1 MINKVRGGI
10 FLKDNEYLNMFFAEA
25 KEYIE
30 VLNNGILTL
39 ENDPEDKETIDAIFR
54 AAHSLKGMAAA
65 MGFEKLTEL
74 THKLENS
81 LDKIREGKVS
91 VKTEFIDLLF
101 QALDNIQY
109 LVKAVEDNGGEEPE
123 DFDIDALV
131 AELIAYTE
139 NSVVEGKSKIQKSS
153 DGLEDF
159 LTDSEKEE
167 LLDRKKDKE
176 RVYQLKAEIVEEE
189 FKSVR
194 AFMLLKKL
202 DEIGQL
208 FKSNPSRD
216 EIENSELDIEDL
228 DIIALSWLDSEEFKT
243 ELESQ
248 QSVNLINLEELQ
260 NSQLETNKE
269 STSKKIDSK
278 KTGVSSFN
286 SSSTVRV
293 DISKLDTLMNM
304 VGELL
309 INKSRLESLNIRK
322 TKFTE
327 IMPQLDRVTMDL
339 HHIVM
344 QIRMVPVGVMFSRFP
359 RMMRD
364 LSNKMDKKIDF
375 VMTGQETELDRSI
388 IDELADPLTHLLRN
402 AIDHG
407 IEKPAE
413 RKANGKDEEGRIELT
428 AYQKGSEIIIEVKD
442 DGAGIEA
449 AAIAKKAV
457 AKGIVEE
464 EEIQQMEKRD
474 ILDFVFHPGFSTA
487 QEITDVSGRGVGM
500 DIVRSTVKKLD
511 GQVSINS
518 EPGEGSTFKITL
530 PLTLAIS
537 QALMVKILGD
547 TFAIPLNSVS
557 ETLTIEPQNI
567 KKIRGKDVI
576 VLRETTIPI
585 VSAAS
590 IFGNEKQETFR
601 NSEKD
606 LSVVILKSGERKV
619 GLVVGQLLNQQEIVI
634 KSLGKYLQ
642 DTRYISGATIIGDGD
657 VALIIDVRDVVSK

>member
-1 MINKVRGGI
+1 
-10 FLKDNEYLNMFFAEA
+10 LKDNEYLNMFFAEA

-39 ENDPEDKETIDAIFR
+39 ENNSEDKETIDAIFR

-65 MGFEKLTEL
+65 MGFENLTEL

-81 LDKIREGKVS
+81 LDKIREGKIS

-123 DFDIDALV
+123 DFDIDVLV

-139 NSVVEGKSKIQKSS
+139 NSPIESKSKAQKSS
-153 DGLEDF
+153 EDLEDF
-159 LTDSEKEE
+159 LTDSEKEA
-167 LLDRKKDKE
+167 LLDKKKDKE
-176 RVYQLKAEIVEEE
+176 RVYQIKAEIVEEE

-208 FKSNPSRD
+208 FKSNPTKD
-216 EIENSELDIEDL
+216 EIENSELDICEL
-228 DIIALSWLDSEEFKT
+228 NIIALSWLDSEEFKT
-243 ELESQ
+243 ELEAQ

-260 NSQLETNKE
+260 NSQLEINQE
-269 STSKKIDSK
+269 STAKKADSK

-309 INKSRLESLNIRK
+309 INKSRLESLNIKK

-364 LSNKMDKKIDF
+364 LSNKMNKEINF

-407 IEKPAE
+407 IEKPAQ
-413 RKANGKDEEGRIELT
+413 RKANGKDEEGQIELT

-449 AAIAKKAV
+449 AAISKKAV

-474 ILDFVFHPGFSTA
+474 ILDFIFHPGFSTA

-511 GQVSINS
+511 GQISINS
-518 EPGEGSTFKITL
+518 EPGKGSTFKITL

-547 TFAIPLNSVS
+547 IFAIPLNSVS

-567 KKIRGKDVI
+567 KKIRGMDVI

-590 IFGNEKQETFR
+590 IFGNEKQKTFK
-601 NSEKD
+601 NSAKD

-619 GLVVGQLLNQQEIVI
+619 GLVVEQLLNQQEIVI

>member
-1 MINKVRGGI
+1 MQE
-10 FLKDNEYLNMFFAEA
+10 NEYLKIFFAEA

-39 ENDPEDKETIDAIFR
+39 ENNPEDKETIDAIFR

-81 LDKIREGKVS
+81 LDKIREGKI
-91 VKTEFIDLLF
+91 KIETEFIDLLF

-109 LVKAVEDNGGEEPE
+109 LVKAVEENNGKEPE
-123 DFDIDALV
+123 DFDLDALISN
-131 AELIAYTE
+131 LNAYTIANDFKE
-139 NSVVEGKSKIQKSS
+139 EDQNTDTFEKVEK
-153 DGLEDF
+153 F
-159 LTDSEKEE
+159 LTEAEKDE
-167 LLDRKKDKE
+167 LLERKKDKE
-176 RVYQLKAEIVEEE
+176 KVYHLKAEVVDAE

-208 FKSNPSRD
+208 FKSEPPRNK
-216 EIENSELDIEDL
+216 IENSEAEIKDL
-228 DIIALSWLDSEEFKT
+228 NIIALSWLEKEEFKT
-243 ELESQ
+243 EIDA
-248 QSVNLINLEELQ
+248 QSSIKLLSLDELQ
-260 NSQLETNKE
+260 SSEIKV
-269 STSKKIDSK
+269 DSK
-278 KTGVSSFN
+278 KETKDNSAQKKTVSSFN
-286 SSSTVRV
+286 NSSTVRV

-309 INKSRLESLNIRK
+309 INKSRLESLDIK
-322 TKFTE
+322 KPKFKE

-364 LSNKMDKKIDF
+364 LANKMNKEIDF
-375 VMTGQETELDRSI
+375 VMSGQETELDRSI

-413 RKANGKDEEGRIELT
+413 RKATGKAEKGRVELL
-428 AYQKGSEIIIEVKD
+428 AYQKGSEIIIEVTD
-442 DGAGIEA
+442 DGAGIKA
-449 AAIAKKAV
+449 AEIAQKAV
-457 AKGIVEE
+457 DKGIIEQEEVEQLE
-464 EEIQQMEKRD
+464 RRD

-487 QEITDVSGRGVGM
+487 QEVTDVSGRGVGM

-511 GQVSINS
+511 GQISIDS

-537 QALMVKILGD
+537 QALMVKIIGD
-547 TFAIPLNSVS
+547 TFAIPLSAVS
-557 ETLTIEPQNI
+557 ETLTIEPKNI

-585 VSAAS
+585 VSAAA
-590 IFGNEKQETFR
+590 IFGVDEQRSFKK
-601 NSEKD
+601 SKKD

-619 GLVVGQLLNQQEIVI
+619 GLVVDQLLNQQEIVI

-642 DTRYISGATIIGDGD
+642 DTSYISGATIIGDGD
-657 VALIIDVRDVVSK
+657 VALIVDVRDVVSR

>member
-1 MINKVRGGI
+1 MQE
-10 FLKDNEYLNMFFAEA
+10 NEYLKIFFAEA

-39 ENDPEDKETIDAIFR
+39 ENNPEDKETIDAIFR

-81 LDKIREGKVS
+81 LDKIREGKVK
-91 VKTEFIDLLF
+91 VKTKFIDLLF

-109 LVKAVEDNGGEEPE
+109 LVKAVEENNGEEPE
-123 DFDIDALV
+123 NFDLEALIT
-131 AELIAYTE
+131 ELNAYTE
-139 NSVVEGKSKIQKSS
+139 ENDFEESEAEAAEAAKTSENIG
-153 DGLEDF
+153 EF
-159 LTDSEKEE
+159 LTEAEKEE
-167 LLDRKKDKE
+167 LLARKKDKE
-176 RVYQLKAEIVEEE
+176 KVYHLKAEVVNEE

-208 FKSNPSRD
+208 FKSEPARNK
-216 EIENSELDIEDL
+216 IENSEAEIDELN
-228 DIIALSWLDSEEFKT
+228 IIALSWLEKEEFKT
-243 ELESQ
+243 EIEAQSSIQLISLDELES
-248 QSVNLINLEELQ
+248 SEIKVDTE
-260 NSQLETNKE
+260 KE
-269 STSKKIDSK
+269 SKASTVQK
-278 KTGVSSFN
+278 KTVGSFN

-309 INKSRLESLNIRK
+309 INKSRLESLDIKK
-322 TKFTE
+322 TKFKE

-364 LSNKMDKKIDF
+364 LSNKMNKEIDF
-375 VMTGQETELDRSI
+375 VMSGQETELDRSI

-413 RKANGKDEEGRIELT
+413 RKAAGKDEKGKVELL

-442 DGAGIEA
+442 DGAGIKA

-457 AKGIVEE
+457 DKGIIEAEEVEQLE
-464 EEIQQMEKRD
+464 RRD

-511 GQVSINS
+511 GQISIES

-537 QALMVKILGD
+537 QALMVKIIGD
-547 TFAIPLNSVS
+547 IFAIPLSAVS
-557 ETLTIEPQNI
+557 ETLTIETENI

-590 IFGNEKQETFR
+590 IFGTEAQRSFK
-601 NSEKD
+601 NSKKD

-619 GLVVGQLLNQQEIVI
+619 GLVVDQLLNQQEIVI

-657 VALIIDVRDVVSK
+657 VALIIDVRDVVSR

>member
-1 MINKVRGGI
+1 MTNKVRGGI

>member
-1 MINKVRGGI
+1 
-10 FLKDNEYLNMFFAEA
+10 LQENEYLKIFFAEA

-39 ENDPEDKETIDAIFR
+39 ENNPEDKETIDAIFR

-81 LDKIREGKVS
+81 LDKIREGKIK

-109 LVKAVEDNGGEEPE
+109 LVKAVEENNGKEPE
-123 DFDIDALV
+123 GFDLDALI
-131 AELIAYTE
+131 AELNAYTE
-139 NSVVEGKSKIQKSS
+139 ANDFKQSQSATADTSENVGE
-153 DGLEDF
+153 F
-159 LTDSEKEE
+159 LTEAEKEE
-167 LLDRKKDKE
+167 LLERKKDKE
-176 RVYQLKAEIVEEE
+176 KVYNLKAEVVDEE

-208 FKSNPSRD
+208 FKSEPPRNA
-216 EIENSELDIEDL
+216 IENSEADIDQL
-228 DIIALSWLDSEEFKT
+228 NIIALSWLEKEEFKT
-243 ELESQ
+243 EIEA
-248 QSVNLINLEELQ
+248 QSSIKLISLDELQ
-260 NSQLETNKE
+260 SSEIKVDSEKE
-269 STSKKIDSK
+269 SKSNTVQK
-278 KTGVSSFN
+278 KTVSSFN

-309 INKSRLESLNIRK
+309 INKSRLESLDIKK
-322 TKFTE
+322 TKFKE

-364 LSNKMDKKIDF
+364 LANKMNKEIEF
-375 VMTGQETELDRSI
+375 VMSGQETELDRSI

-407 IEKPAE
+407 IEKPAA
-413 RKANGKDEEGRIELT
+413 RKAAGKEGKGKVELL

-442 DGAGIEA
+442 DGAGIKA

-457 AKGIVEE
+457 DKGIIEQEEVEQLE
-464 EEIQQMEKRD
+464 RRD

-511 GQVSINS
+511 GQVSIDS
-518 EPGEGSTFKITL
+518 EPGAGSTFKITL

-537 QALMVKILGD
+537 QALMVKIIGD
-547 TFAIPLNSVS
+547 TFAIPLSAVS
-557 ETLTIEPQNI
+557 ETLTIETKNI

-590 IFGNEKQETFR
+590 IFGDDDQKSFK

-619 GLVVGQLLNQQEIVI
+619 GLVVEELLNQQEIVI

-642 DTRYISGATIIGDGD
+642 ETRYISGATIIGDGD
-657 VALIIDVRDVVSK
+657 VALIVDVRDVVSR

>member
-1 MINKVRGGI
+1 MQE
-10 FLKDNEYLNMFFAEA
+10 NEYLKIFFAEA

-39 ENDPEDKETIDAIFR
+39 ENNPEDKETIDAIFR

-81 LDKIREGKVS
+81 LDKIREGKIK
-91 VKTEFIDLLF
+91 VKTKFIDLLF

-109 LVKAVEDNGGEEPE
+109 LVKAVEENDGQEPE
-123 DFDIDALV
+123 NFDLEALI
-131 AELIAYTE
+131 AELNAYAEE
-139 NSVVEGKSKIQKSS
+139 NDFEESVVEKAETPENI
-153 DGLEDF
+153 EEF
-159 LTDSEKEE
+159 LTETEKEE
-167 LLDRKKDKE
+167 LLAIKKDKE
-176 RVYQLKAEIVEEE
+176 KVYHLKVEVVNEE

-208 FKSNPSRD
+208 FKSEPARNK
-216 EIENSELDIEDL
+216 IENSELDIDQL
-228 DIIALSWLDSEEFKT
+228 NIIALSWLEKEEFKT
-243 ELESQ
+243 EIEAQSSIQLISLDELES
-248 QSVNLINLEELQ
+248 SEIKVDTE
-260 NSQLETNKE
+260 KE
-269 STSKKIDSK
+269 STAKTVQKKK
-278 KTGVSSFN
+278 VSSFS

-309 INKSRLESLNIRK
+309 INKSRLESLDIKK
-322 TKFTE
+322 TKFKE

-364 LSNKMDKKIDF
+364 LSNKMNKEIDF
-375 VMTGQETELDRSI
+375 VMSGQETELDRSI

-407 IEKPAE
+407 IEKPAA
-413 RKANGKDEEGRIELT
+413 RKAAGKDEKGKVELL

-442 DGAGIEA
+442 DGAGIKA
-449 AAIAKKAV
+449 AVIAQKAV
-457 AKGIVEE
+457 DKGIIEAEEVEQLE
-464 EEIQQMEKRD
+464 RRD

-487 QEITDVSGRGVGM
+487 QEVTDVSGRGVGM

-511 GQVSINS
+511 GQISIES

-537 QALMVKILGD
+537 QALMVKIIGD
-547 TFAIPLNSVS
+547 IFAIPLSAVS
-557 ETLTIEPQNI
+557 ETLTIETKNI

-590 IFGNEKQETFR
+590 IFGTETQSSFKKSK
-601 NSEKD
+601 ND

-619 GLVVGQLLNQQEIVI
+619 GLVVDQLLNQQEIVI

-657 VALIIDVRDVVSK
+657 VALIINVRDVVSR

>member
-1 MINKVRGGI
+1 MQE
-10 FLKDNEYLNMFFAEA
+10 NEYLNIFFAEA

-30 VLNNGILTL
+30 VLNNGILAL
-39 ENDPEDKETIDAIFR
+39 ENNPEDKETIDAIFR
-54 AAHSLKGMAAA
+54 AAHSLKGMSAA

-81 LDKIREGKVS
+81 LDKIREGKIK
-91 VKTEFIDLLF
+91 VKTKFIDLLF

-109 LVKAVEDNGGEEPE
+109 LVKAVEENDGQEPE
-123 DFDIDALV
+123 NFDLEALI
-131 AELIAYTE
+131 AELNAYAEE
-139 NSVVEGKSKIQKSS
+139 NDFEESVVEKAETPENI
-153 DGLEDF
+153 EEF
-159 LTDSEKEE
+159 LTETEKEE
-167 LLDRKKDKE
+167 LLAIKKDKE
-176 RVYQLKAEIVEEE
+176 KVYHLKVEVVNEE

-208 FKSNPSRD
+208 FKSEPARNK
-216 EIENSELDIEDL
+216 IENSELDIDQL
-228 DIIALSWLDSEEFKT
+228 NIIALSWLEKEEFKT
-243 ELESQ
+243 EIEAQSSIQLISLDELES
-248 QSVNLINLEELQ
+248 SEIKVDTE
-260 NSQLETNKE
+260 KE
-269 STSKKIDSK
+269 STAKTVKKK
-278 KTGVSSFN
+278 KVSSFS

-309 INKSRLESLNIRK
+309 INKSRLESLDIKK
-322 TKFTE
+322 TKFKE

-364 LSNKMDKKIDF
+364 LSNKMNKEIDF
-375 VMTGQETELDRSI
+375 VMSGQETELDRSI

-407 IEKPAE
+407 IEKPAA
-413 RKANGKDEEGRIELT
+413 RKAAGKDEKGKVELL

-442 DGAGIEA
+442 DGAGIKA
-449 AAIAKKAV
+449 AVIAQKAV
-457 AKGIVEE
+457 DKGIIEAEEVEQLE
-464 EEIQQMEKRD
+464 RRD

-487 QEITDVSGRGVGM
+487 QEVTDVSGRGVGM

-511 GQVSINS
+511 GQISIES

-537 QALMVKILGD
+537 QALMVKIIGD
-547 TFAIPLNSVS
+547 IFAIPLSAVS
-557 ETLTIEPQNI
+557 ETLTIETKNI

-590 IFGNEKQETFR
+590 IFGTETQSSFKKSK
-601 NSEKD
+601 ND

-619 GLVVGQLLNQQEIVI
+619 GLVVDQLLNQQEIVI

-657 VALIIDVRDVVSK
+657 VALIINVRDVVSR

>member
-1 MINKVRGGI
+1 
-10 FLKDNEYLNMFFAEA
+10 LQENEYLNIFFAEA

-30 VLNNGILTL
+30 VLNNGILAL
-39 ENDPEDKETIDAIFR
+39 ENNPEDKETIDAIFR

-81 LDKIREGKVS
+81 LDKIREGKIK
-91 VKTEFIDLLF
+91 VKTKFIDLLF

-109 LVKAVEDNGGEEPE
+109 LVKAVEENDGQEPE
-123 DFDIDALV
+123 NFDLEALI
-131 AELIAYTE
+131 AELNAYSEE
-139 NSVVEGKSKIQKSS
+139 NDFEESQVETSETPENI
-153 DGLEDF
+153 EEF
-159 LTDSEKEE
+159 LTKAEKEE
-167 LLDRKKDKE
+167 LAARKKDKE
-176 RVYQLKAEIVEEE
+176 KVYHLKAAVVNEE

-208 FKSNPSRD
+208 FKSEPARNK
-216 EIENSELDIEDL
+216 IENSELDIDEL
-228 DIIALSWLDSEEFKT
+228 NIIALSWLEKEEFKT
-243 ELESQ
+243 EIEAQSSIQLISLDELES
-248 QSVNLINLEELQ
+248 SDIKVDTE
-260 NSQLETNKE
+260 KE
-269 STSKKIDSK
+269 SKASTVQKKK
-278 KTGVSSFN
+278 VSSFN

-309 INKSRLESLNIRK
+309 INKSRLESLDIKK
-322 TKFTE
+322 TKFKE

-364 LSNKMDKKIDF
+364 LSNKMNKEIDF
-375 VMTGQETELDRSI
+375 VMSGQETELDRSI

-402 AIDHG
+402 SIDHG
-407 IEKPAE
+407 IEKPAA
-413 RKANGKDEEGRIELT
+413 RKDAGKDEKGKVELL

-442 DGAGIEA
+442 DGAGIKA
-449 AAIAKKAV
+449 AVIAQKAV
-457 AKGIVEE
+457 DKGIIEAEEVEQLE
-464 EEIQQMEKRD
+464 RRD

-487 QEITDVSGRGVGM
+487 QEVTDVSGRGVGM

-511 GQVSINS
+511 GQISIDS

-537 QALMVKILGD
+537 QALMVKIIGD
-547 TFAIPLNSVS
+547 IFAIPLSAVS
-557 ETLTIEPQNI
+557 ETLTIETENI

-590 IFGNEKQETFR
+590 IFGSEVQRSFK
-601 NSEKD
+601 NSKKD

-619 GLVVGQLLNQQEIVI
+619 GLVVDQLLNQQEIVI

-657 VALIIDVRDVVSK
+657 VALIIDVRDVVSR